1 MSLEMVRN
9 TLIYSYNLNLLDNR
23 PLNLSTQNYFE
34 KVAQSEELKQRY
46 RSRKGKAEKPK
57 DTKIQHTVQKIIPGE
72 N

>member
-1 MSLEMVRN
+1 MVRN

-57 DTKIQHTVQKIIPGE
+57 DTKIQHTVQKIMPEE

>member
-1 MSLEMVRN
+1 MVRN
-9 TLIYSYNLNLLDNR
+9 KLIYSYNLNLLDNR
-23 PLNLSTQNYFE
+23 PLNLCTQNYFE

-57 DTKIQHTVQKIIPGE
+57 DTKIQHTVQKIMPGE

>member
-1 MSLEMVRN
+1 MVRN
-9 TLIYSYNLNLLDNR
+9 KLIYSYNLILLGTR
-23 PLNLSTQNYFE
+23 PLIYAKKVALE

>member
-1 MSLEMVRN
+1 MEMARN
-9 TLIYSYNLNLLDNR
+9 KLIYSYNLILLSTR
-23 PLNLSTQNYFE
+23 PLNLCKKVALE

-57 DTKIQHTVQKIIPGE
+57 DTKIQHTVQKIMPGE

>member
-1 MSLEMVRN
+1 MVRN
-9 TLIYSYNLNLLDNR
+9 KLIYSYNLNLLDNR
-23 PLNLSTQNYFE
+23 PLNLSMQNYFE

-57 DTKIQHTVQKIIPGE
+57 DTEIQHTVQKIMPEE

>member
-1 MSLEMVRN
+1 MEMARN
-9 TLIYSYNLNLLDNR
+9 KLIYSYNLILLDTR
-23 PLNLSTQNYFE
+23 PLNLRKKVALE

-57 DTKIQHTVQKIIPGE
+57 DTKIQHTVQKIMPGE

>member
-1 MSLEMVRN
+1 MARN
-9 TLIYSYNLNLLDNR
+9 KLIYSYNLILLGTR
-23 PLNLSTQNYFE
+23 PLNLWKKVALE

>member
-1 MSLEMVRN
+1 MEMARN
-9 TLIYSYNLNLLDNR
+9 KLIYSYNLILLSTR
-23 PLNLSTQNYFE
+23 PLNLRTQNYFE

-57 DTKIQHTVQKIIPGE
+57 DTKIQHTVQKIMPGE